1 MACLRVL
8 GLGALLSVT
17 WLKSLAANIGLLPFV
32 ERLQLFRCRRSDSL
46 GSFLIVAGEGRVGG
60 CLPLVCTLPPDIVC
74 TTCGFALCGVSRLWF
89 CTLHLAADGT
99 VQYSEYVYSSNG
111 TQLFNIGWPESAAV
125 RQAARGRGRC
135 SAPEVTKGRELSR
148 LEAVSR

>member
-99 VQYSEYVYSSNG
+99 VQYSEYV
-111 TQLFNIGWPESAAV
+111 AAM
-125 RQAARGRGRC
+125 ARSCLILVGQK
-135 SAPEVTKGRELSR
+135 APQ
-148 LEAVSR
+148 